1 MPPLGA
7 RVQTL
12 GLNAVIERMPAESGS
27 GRTPTTNFRW
37 KNTRRCAGGTRIEA
51 RPGFERMVL
60 DYEAQFRKSMETPK
74 TGVA

>member
-1 MPPLGA
+1 MRA
-7 RVQTL
+7 WYR
-12 GLNAVIERMPAESGS
+12 
-27 GRTPTTNFRW
+27 
-37 KNTRRCAGGTRIEA
+37 RIEA